1 LPVCETGAPR
11 AWGTRRGSLRPV
23 IVKAEESRPAR
34 WGCAHGACGVW
45 APPGPA
51 GRDVPWRSAD
61 RPWARMG
68 VPRDGVEGDPGLV

>member
-1 LPVCETGAPR
+1 MCSGLTMNTYMVTPLGVLAGVVHRCPLGLWGHAPLSLPV
-11 AWGTRRGSLRPV
+11 V

-51 GRDVPWRSAD
+51 GRDVP
-61 RPWARMG
+61 
-68 VPRDGVEGDPGLV
+68 